1 VAVRSLMVA
10 MKRLLNVFSDNCCM
24 RDEFIRNTV
33 FELMS
38 LYKILPKKTDKTLL
52 YEMVYVMLVFSFDPL
67 CLSEASDYSLGRYW
81 TLRSQN
87 SP

>member
-1 VAVRSLMVA
+1 MLGF
-10 MKRLLNVFSDNCCM
+10 KRLLNVFSDSCCM

-33 FELMS
+33 FELMT
-38 LYKILPKKTDKTLL
+38 LYKVLPKKVDKTLL

-67 CLSEASDYSLGRYW
+67 CLTDPTDYSLSRYW
-81 TLRSQN
+81 TLRSQR